1 MGPAKANRK
10 TVSKKSKAAPKP
22 KSVKSQETAKALIE
36 GSDLLLTLINN
47 LPDPIYVKDIQ
58 GRKMISN
65 TADWQAS
72 GGKRM
77 EDVIGKTD
85 FDIYPAELAAQ
96 FWADD
101 KMVLDSGK
109 LVINREEPGR
119 DSQDNPIWRLTTKMP
134 LRDDNGQVVGL
145 VGIGRDIT
153 ERKRVEQLIR
163 ARESILLHTLIDN
176 LPDHIYAK
184 DAEGRFTLANIAVA
198 RHMRA
203 AKPDELIGKTDFDF
217 YPPDLAM
224 QFHADEQ
231 ALIQS
236 GESLL
241 DHEEFTRDQA
251 DQRKWVLTTK
261 VLLHDSQGNYTGLV
275 GIGRDITERKQA
287 EAALQE
293 SKERYEI
300 AVRGANDG
308 IWDWNLKTNEL
319 YYSPR
324 WKAMLG
330 YEESQ
335 IGTSSDEWFKRVHP
349 DDLMRIK
356 AELNAHLKGDTA
368 LFQSQYR
375 ILHANGQYLW
385 MLSRGLAIRDTEE
398 HAFRMAGS
406 QTDISLQ
413 KQAEERLAHDALH
426 DALTGL
432 PNRTL
437 FLDRLEHAMR
447 RVKRSKDS
455 LFAVMFLDLDRFKL
469 INDSL
474 GHVCGD
480 QLLVSIA
487 ERLQRCLR
495 PGDTVARMGGDEFAV
510 LLDGISAAADTTRVA
525 DRIQKELAQ
534 PYILD
539 GHSVSVSASIGI
551 TLSSANYKQ
560 ADEMLRDADIAMYRA
575 KTMGKAQHQIFDTGM
590 HAAVASLLELEAD
603 LRRAI
608 QNEEFQVYYQPL
620 ISLASGTVVGTEAL
634 LRWQNPK
641 RGLLPPSAFIT
652 ILEETGMIVPV
663 GEWVLRTA
671 CKQNKAWQD
680 AGFPH
685 LRVAVNF
692 SARQFRIKNLAELIQ
707 SVLVETGMP
716 AETLELEI
724 TESTALKDTKLT
736 LETLNQL
743 HELGIN
749 ISLDDFGTGYS
760 ALGYLNRYPFQ
771 TLKADRTFISD
782 IPGDSKDTAITAAI
796 IAMAH
801 SLKLRVV
808 AEGVETSE
816 QLDFLRSNSCDEVQG
831 FLFSRPVPADELAN
845 LLQKKELLPKP
856 DAADKPNVQPPS

>member
-10 TVSKKSKAAPKP
+10 TVSKKSKAAPKLT
-22 KSVKSQETAKALIE
+22 SVQSQETAKALIE
-36 GSDLLLTLINN
+36 ESNLLLTLINN
-47 LPDPIYVKDIQ
+47 LPDLIYAKDIQ
-58 GRKMISN
+58 GRKIVSN

-85 FDIYPAELAAQ
+85 FDTYPAELAAR

-109 LVINREEPGR
+109 PVINREEPSR
-119 DSQDNPIWRLTTKMP
+119 DSQGNPIWILTSKVP
-134 LRDDNGQVVGL
+134 LRDDHGQVVGL
-145 VGIGRDIT
+145 VGISRDIT
-153 ERKRVEQLIR
+153 ERKRVEQLVR
-163 ARESILLHTLIDN
+163 ERESNLLHTLIEN

-184 DAEGRFTLANIAVA
+184 DAEGRFTLANMAVA
-198 RHMRA
+198 RHMGA

-217 YPPDLAM
+217 YPPDLAK

-241 DHEEFTRDQA
+241 DHEEFTRDQTG
-251 DQRKWVLTTK
+251 QLKWVLATK
-261 VLLHDSQGNYTGLV
+261 VLLHDRQGNYTGLV

-287 EAALQE
+287 EAALRE
-293 SKERYEI
+293 SEERYAV

-308 IWDWNLKTNEL
+308 IWDWNLKTDEL
-319 YYSPR
+319 YYSSR
-324 WKAMLG
+324 WKSMLG
-330 YEESQ
+330 YEESEV
-335 IGTSSDEWFKRVHP
+335 GTSSDEWFKRIHP
-349 DDLMRIK
+349 DDVMRLK
-356 AELNAHLKGDTA
+356 AELNAHLKGDTP
-368 LFQSQYR
+368 LFQSEYR
-375 ILHANGQYLW
+375 MLHKNGQYLW
-385 MLSRGLAIRDTEE
+385 MLSRGVAIRDTEE
-398 HAFRMAGS
+398 HAYRMAGS

-413 KQAEERLAHDALH
+413 KQVEARLAHDALH

-437 FLDRLEHAMR
+437 FLDRLDHAIR
-447 RVKRSKDS
+447 RVKRSKNS
-455 LFAVMFLDLDRFKL
+455 LFAVMFLDIDRFKL
-469 INDSL
+469 VNDSL
-474 GHVCGD
+474 GHANGD
-480 QLLVSIA
+480 KLLVSIA
-487 ERLQRCLR
+487 DRLQRCLR
-495 PGDTVARMGGDEFAV
+495 PGDTVARLGGDEFAI
-510 LLDGISAAADTTRVA
+510 LLDDISAAADTTHVA
-525 DRIQKELAQ
+525 DRIQKELTQ

-539 GHSVSVSASIGI
+539 GHSVSVSASIGT
-551 TLSSANYKQ
+551 TLSSANYEQ
-560 ADEMLRDADIAMYRA
+560 ADDMLRDADTAMYRA
-575 KTMGKAQHQIFDTGM
+575 KTMGKAQHQIFDTEM
-590 HAAVASLLELEAD
+590 HAAVSSLLELEAD

-608 QNEEFQVYYQPL
+608 QNEEFRVYYQPL
-620 ISLASGTVVGTEAL
+620 ISLATGTVMGTEAL
-634 LRWQNPK
+634 LRWQHPK

-680 AGFPH
+680 GGFPR

-692 SARQFRIKNLAELIQ
+692 SARQFQIKNLAELIHR
-707 SVLVETGMP
+707 VLAETGMP

-724 TESTALKDTKLT
+724 TESTALKDAKLT
-736 LETLNQL
+736 LEILDQL
-743 HELGIN
+743 HKLGIS

-771 TLKADRTFISD
+771 TLKADRSFISD
-782 IPGDSKDTAITAAI
+782 IPGDLKDTAITAAI

-816 QLDFLRSNSCDEVQG
+816 QLDFLRSNNCDEVQG
-831 FLFSRPVPADELAN
+831 FLFSRPVPSDELAN

-856 DAADKPNVQPPS
+856 DVA